1 MSDKYINVER
11 YKVISE
17 VKLLDGFI
25 IESNFDVRRILES
38 PEENKNINV
47 IYEEADVKRIF
58 WINKDNLE
66 LVSSKKEL
74 INNHEYETEIK
85 DKYESWF
92 D

>member
-17 VKLLDGFI
+17 VKLLDGFV
-25 IESNFDVRRILES
+25 IESDFDVRRILES

-58 WINKDNLE
+58 WIKKDNLE
-66 LVSSKKEL
+66 LISSKEEL
-74 INNHEYETEIK
+74 ISNREYETEIK
-85 DKYESWF
+85 DRYESWF